1 MNLLTGEYNN
11 TIDDKGRVSFPVKLR
26 TAVNQNVVMV
36 TKGLDRCLW
45 LFTTEEWEAFQS
57 KLMSNASM
65 MKRSSLNVVRH
76 FIAPAQPVEFDKNGR
91 LSIPQS
97 LREYANL
104 SKDCVVLGIAKY
116 MELWDSD
123 TYKGY
128 IAESESDF
136 RNAAEAFNDINF

>member
-36 TKGLDRCLW
+36 TKGLDTCLW
-45 LFTTEEWEAFQS
+45 LFTTDEWEAFQA

-65 MKRSSLNVVRH
+65 MKGSSLSVVRH
-76 FIAPAQPVEFDKNGR
+76 FIAPAQQNGR

-123 TYKGY
+123 TYKDY
-128 IAESESDF
+128 LAKSEADF
-136 RNAAEAFNDINF
+136 RNAAEEFNDINF

>member
-36 TKGLDRCLW
+36 TKGLDTCLW
-45 LFTTEEWEAFQS
+45 LFTTDEWDAFQT
-57 KLMSNASM
+57 KLMNNASM
-65 MKRSSLNVVRH
+65 MKSRSLNVVRH
-76 FIAPAQPVEFDKNGR
+76 FIAPAQQVEFDKNGR

-97 LREYANL
+97 LREYAKL

-116 MELWDSD
+116 MELWDSQ
-123 TYKGY
+123 TYKDY
-128 IAESESDF
+128 LAESENDF
-136 RNAAEAFNDINF
+136 RDAAEEFNDINF